1 MAAVPPDV
9 EERYK
14 QVMLTNAQLD
24 NDKQKLMYEVDAL
37 KDQLAD
43 SQELTM
49 QLQLDLSHTSRVRH
63 HVICHYIMLYIIL
76 LLDND
81 KQKLMYEVDALKD
94 QLSDSQELT
103 TQLQLDLSHTSR
115 VRHFT
120 CHCISSVLCVTCHI
134 GSHSV
139 T

>member
-1 MAAVPPDV
+1 VAAVPPDV

-63 HVICHYIMLYIIL
+63 CI
-76 LLDND
+76 
-81 KQKLMYEVDALKD
+81 
-94 QLSDSQELT
+94 
-103 TQLQLDLSHTSR
+103 
-115 VRHFT
+115 
-120 CHCISSVLCVTCHI
+120 CHCISSVLCVTCRI
-134 GSHSV
+134 GLHSV